1 MNRYQSVDPENIND
15 AHGQRA
21 ESCDLNSLIRV
32 PRGDT
37 ILIARDDGTQLRCIS
52 IGNGPT
58 VVLAHGIFND
68 LRCFNLVTEKL
79 IEKGC
84 RVILFDQR
92 GHGAST
98 LGANGFDSRQMAVDC
113 RAVLEHFA
121 VAGGVLAGHSMGACL
136 AVILAQQSPA
146 VFSQHLQGL
155 VLISGHAG
163 SVAKGSV
170 QNQLQI
176 PLIKLGLLS
185 GILSSKKLGRAFVR
199 SLFGKVA
206 PKEHVEAMRRIVADH
221 DAREAVTLLNFQI
234 KEDYYSG
241 LSRIDVPTAVL
252 SGERDKTCPR
262 WHSERLGSEIPSA
275 DNIWLPDIGHMV
287 VYEAPDVIV
296 REIVGLFDRK
306 LFSDKREQL
315 L

>member
-1 MNRYQSVDPENIND
+1 MNRYQPAVPGNAND
-15 AHGQRA
+15 VHGQRA
-21 ESCDLNSLIRV
+21 GSWDLNSLISV
-32 PRGDT
+32 PFGNT
-37 ILIARDDGTQLRCIS
+37 ILIERNDGTQLRCIS
-52 IGNGPT
+52 IGDGPT
-58 VVLAHGIFND
+58 VVLAHGVFND
-68 LRCFNLVTEKL
+68 LRCFNLVTEIL

-113 RAVLEHFA
+113 QAVLEHFA

-146 VFSQHLQGL
+146 VIRQHLQGL
-155 VLISGHAG
+155 VLISGHGG

-185 GILSSKKLGRAFVR
+185 PILSSKKLGRVFVR

-206 PKEHVEAMRRIVADH
+206 PREYVEAMRCIVAGH
-221 DAREAVTLLNFQI
+221 DARGAAALVNFQI
-234 KEDYYSG
+234 KE
-241 LSRIDVPTAVL
+241 R
-252 SGERDKTCPR
+252 
-262 WHSERLGSEIPSA
+262 
-275 DNIWLPDIGHMV
+275 
-287 VYEAPDVIV
+287 
-296 REIVGLFDRK
+296 
-306 LFSDKREQL
+306 
-315 L
+315 